1 MSALSARLRP
11 AYLRARAAVRGFV
24 VRHPTIDLTVGRSL
38 VQIDLLLRRLGL
50 VSVADADQ
58 REFTFEGCRFRFDSA
73 NRDVAMTVLATG
85 EYEGATLAAIRAL
98 VGRDGTFVDLGAN
111 LGFFTV
117 LVGRDLS
124 PTGRVHAF
132 EPTPAT
138 AALLREN
145 VAANGV
151 SDRVTVVE
159 QAVSDQPGR
168 ARFSLY
174 DAAQAN
180 QLAVAGTD
188 GSSGSIEV
196 AVTTLDEYFEALGWP
211 RVDVVKMDVEGVETK
226 VLDGMR
232 ELIRRQP
239 ELRIIFEYH
248 LGQLDRAHV
257 SGASLIEK
265 VRELGFNRFEMLFRG
280 REPIEL
286 PAEHERLDRQAWRA
300 NLNLLAWR
308 AD

>member
-1 MSALSARLRP
+1 MSVLSARLRP
-11 AYLRARAAVRGFV
+11 VYLRARAAVRGFV
-24 VRHPTIDLTVGRSL
+24 VRHPTIDLTIGRGL
-38 VQIDLLLRRLGL
+38 VQIDLLLRRLGIA
-50 VSVADADQ
+50 SVIDESQ
-58 REFTFEGCRFRFDSA
+58 REFTFEGCRFRFDTA

-98 VGRDGTFVDLGAN
+98 VGRQGTFVDLGAN
-111 LGFFTV
+111 LGFFSV
-117 LVGRDLS
+117 LVGRDLDGA
-124 PTGRVHAF
+124 GRVHAF

-138 AALLREN
+138 AALLRDN
-145 VAANGV
+145 VATNGLG
-151 SDRVTVVE
+151 DRVIVVE
-159 QAVSDQPGR
+159 QAVSDQPGK

-188 GSSGSIEV
+188 GASGSIEV
-196 AVTTLDEYFEALGWP
+196 TVTTLDAYFSALGWP

-239 ELRIIFEYH
+239 RLRIIFEYH

-257 SGASLIEK
+257 SGTSLIEK
-265 VRELGFNRFEMLFRG
+265 ARELGFNRFEMLFRG
-280 REPIEL
+280 REPIDL
-286 PAEHERLDRQAWRA
+286 PAEQDRLDRQARRA